1 MNPNSLPASEEGGY
15 DVISNSVNIVDGTGN
30 PGCCAAVLGIT
41 ILKIAVRLI
50 VTIMMRASTTTTT
63 VFVLSVVL
71 RALFYSRTGGW
82 EFVGRV

>member
-1 MNPNSLPASEEGGY
+1 MLRGGSWNNNPENCRS
-15 DVISNSVNIVDGTGN
+15 
-30 PGCCAAVLGIT
+30 
-41 ILKIAVRLI
+41 LI